1 MRLIHL
7 KHAHPTIF
15 VAYLK
20 STGKG
25 FELEVLYISPQTV
38 TADNMPWYIHIDLL
52 PKLTKM
58 RRDGKLLHNQ
68 KTTIKIDRNLYQYTG
83 DTELDGT
90 VTGWGV
96 AIHEEWQQTYTGTW
110 LSNELEGIIISTSP
124 GKKLIE
130 ERF

>member
-1 MRLIHL
+1 MRLIQL

-25 FELEVLYISPQTV
+25 FELEVLYNSPETV

-58 RRDGKLLHNQ
+58 RRDRKLLHNQ
-68 KTTIKIDRNLYQYTG
+68 KTTVKIDRNMY
-83 DTELDGT
+83 
-90 VTGWGV
+90 
-96 AIHEEWQQTYTGTW
+96 
-110 LSNELEGIIISTSP
+110 
-124 GKKLIE
+124 
-130 ERF
+130 